1 VGHIVEIDPNILREE
16 GVPPH
21 SLDTGKNYRVFGLP
35 ANLLK
40 ARRINFGEFL
50 GVALPEFVRLEP
62 ALEIFHIKA
71 GALFQGAR
79 ITDHHRANRVVFAEI
94 LQGANLALAL
104 NNLCLGVNTNASG
117 CGARND
123 ILEFT
128 G

>member
-1 VGHIVEIDPNILREE
+1 
-16 GVPPH
+16 
-21 SLDTGKNYRVFGLP
+21 
-35 ANLLK
+35 
-40 ARRINFGEFL
+40 
-50 GVALPEFVRLEP
+50 
-62 ALEIFHIKA
+62 
-71 GALFQGAR
+71 
-79 ITDHHRANRVVFAEI
+79 RANRVVFAEI